1 MIAIIDYGAGNLQ
14 SVEKALRYIGCD
26 CQTTSDPAVLLAAK
40 AAILPG
46 VGAFGDTMENL
57 RAQGLEEPIKAYI
70 QSGRPFLG
78 ICLGLQVLFESSE
91 ESPGVPG
98 LGVLEGKIVRLPE
111 GPGLKIPHIGWNS
124 LDIRRPGGLFAGQGA
139 DPFVYFVHSYY
150 LQAEE
155 DVVTATAGYGVSIH
169 AAVEKGNLWAC
180 QFHPEK
186 SGEAGLQMLRSF
198 CGRAEQEVKN
208 QRG

>member
-14 SVEKALRYIGCD
+14 SVEKALRYIGCE
-26 CQTTSDPAVLLAAK
+26 CQTTSDPAALLAAG

-46 VGAFGDTMENL
+46 VGAFGDTMKNL

-78 ICLGLQVLFESSE
+78 ICLGLQVLK
-91 ESPGVPG
+91 
-98 LGVLEGKIVRLPE
+98 GKIVRLPE

-124 LDIRRPGGLFAGQGA
+124 LDIRRPGGLFAGQGT

-155 DVVTATAGYGVSIH
+155 DVVTATAEYGVTIH

-198 CGRAEQEVKN
+198 CGKVEQEVKI